1 MPNYKAVVTVTIKKS
16 ILDPQGRAVE
26 QTLKRLGH
34 KNLDKLRVG
43 KHIELE
49 LSGER
54 SNVEEQLKEIA
65 SNVLSNPVM
74 EDVRYS
80 LSELEP
86 A

>member
-1 MPNYKAVVTVTIKKS
+1 MPNYKAIVNVMIKKS

-26 QTLKRLGH
+26 KTLHRLGH
-34 KNLDKLRVG
+34 KNLENLRVG

-54 SNVEEQLKEIA
+54 TDVEKQLEEIA
-65 SNVLSNPVM
+65 QNVLSNPVM
-74 EDVRYS
+74 ENVSFR
-80 LSELEP
+80 LTELEP